1 LKFLTLGIGSASPHL
16 ERHPAASLISIDST
30 NILVDC
36 GEGTQ
41 YRLLEHKIRLKHLQI
56 ILISHLHGDH
66 FYGLVALI
74 SSMSMSKRTEP
85 LHVFGPNGLKEIIS
99 TQLFY
104 ADSKLN
110 FPLHFTILDP
120 KNPQVFFESE
130 KLRLE
135 SFPLKHR
142 VDCTGFIIEK
152 KKGNRGILA
161 EKLPKGFSVENIK
174 LLQQGQDVYDEKAN
188 KKYKNADYTLDSQ
201 PKKRIAYC
209 SDTIFDE
216 EIIPYVK
223 DVDFLYHE
231 ATFTKELESR
241 AKVTYHSTAEEA
253 ATIAKKAKV
262 SQLIIGHFSSRYD
275 SLESFLTEAQAVFPQ
290 TQLAEQGKTFI
301 I

>member
-16 ERHPAASLISIDST
+16 ERHPSASLISIDST
-30 NILVDC
+30 NILIDC

-41 YRLLEHKIRLKHLQI
+41 YRLLEHKIRLKHLQF

-120 KNPQVFFESE
+120 KNPKIFFESD
-130 KLRLE
+130 KIRLE

-142 VDCTGFIIEK
+142 VDCTGFIVIK
-152 KKGNRGILA
+152 KKGNRSILA
-161 EKLPKGFSVENIK
+161 EKLPKGFSIENIK
-174 LLQQGQDVYDEKAN
+174 LLQQGEDVYDPVAN
-188 KKYKNADYTLDSQ
+188 KKYKNKDYTLENQ
-201 PKKRIAYC
+201 PEKRMAYC

-223 DVDFLYHE
+223 GVDLLYHE
-231 ATFTKELESR
+231 ATFTKELEGR
-241 AKVTYHSTAEEA
+241 AKITYHSTAEEA
-253 ATIAKKAKV
+253 AIIAQKAKV
-262 SQLIIGHFSSRYD
+262 KQLIIGHFSSRYD
-275 SLESFLTEAQAVFPQ
+275 SLEPFLNEAQAVFTP